1 MIRVGLVGLVG
12 MFLPGSRECPD
23 MLGGVVS
30 TYPTKGTRFGG
41 LSWDSVG
48 AFRHLERLLADASG
62 RFSAA
67 CAQRTPKGLGGAL

>member
-23 MLGGVVS
+23 MLGWVVS

-41 LSWDSVG
+41 LSWVSVG
-48 AFRHLERLLADASG
+48 AFRRLERLLADASG
-62 RFSAA
+62 RFPEA